1 MSADITTQEAMRAV
15 HLLCNGDALR
25 TDAVSQ
31 VIRWSF
37 EQGWRASEAFT
48 STQFMIG
55 RIHAPNETIAQCLR
69 HGLDRWVDEAA
80 EVLKATI
87 EHAVGITDEEPKQ

>member
-1 MSADITTQEAMRAV
+1 MSTDTTTQDAMKAV

-25 TDAVSQ
+25 TDAASQ

-37 EQGWRASEAFT
+37 EQGWRASELFT
-48 STQFMIG
+48 STQFMIA
-55 RIHAPNETIAQCLR
+55 RIHAPNDMIAQCLR
-69 HGLDRWVDEAA
+69 DRLDRWVDEAA

-87 EHAVGITDEEPKQ
+87 EHAVGITDKEPEQ